1 MSRTKESKEIGD
13 NAIVWIREDGKL
25 MITLTLK
32 DLLKLVNG
40 LN

>member
-13 NAIVWIREDGKL
+13 NAIVWTNEEGYL

-40 LN
+40 

>member
-1 MSRTKESKEIGD
+1 MSRTIESKEIEE
-13 NAIVWIREDGKL
+13 NAIVWTNEEGEL

-40 LN
+40 